1 MRGEQ
6 IRGAG
11 NPRLNVVKDARVYGT
26 LETRS
31 YRERNRA
38 YLLTTSQ

>member
-1 MRGEQ
+1 MCGGQ

-11 NPRLNVVKDARVYGT
+11 NPRLNVVKDAGIYGT

-31 YRERNRA
+31 YMERNRA
-38 YLLTTSQ
+38 YLLTTSR